1 MVMLITEKRTI
12 ALLLSQL
19 EKNDA
24 TTAAIRSFFLS
35 YCDHNVVE
43 WLKERII
50 ANDAAVIAK
59 IQQLIAAPAP
69 VTVSHTKFVRPPG
82 YLMRDWN
89 SGSNGSGEY
98 IGSDGTTVETVI
110 RTGTTAKPISVDL
123 CGDSVMRGVA
133 VTLSPIDYIKQNR
146 TAWTVTDHAAGGL
159 CARDLLNGYTEPDA
173 GLPTEYWPNGPQP
186 PFANIGRVHKFV
198 VLQVGFNDAFRN
210 IANFDSNMR
219 KLVDIVLREGRIP
232 VLTGVFNVNI
242 NVAGRA
248 ANNAATLQIAADYG
262 LQHAGWGED
271 FFPADVATDTI
282 HRTQSSSNRMAG
294 TLIAA
299 IERAIAAA

>member
-1 MVMLITEKRTI
+1 MVMLVTEKRTI

-24 TTAAIRSFFLS
+24 TTAAIRAFFLP
-35 YCDHNVVE
+35 YCDHNVVD
-43 WLKERII
+43 WLKARII
-50 ANDAAVIAK
+50 ANDTAVINK
-59 IQQLIAAPAP
+59 IKELIAAPAAT
-69 VTVSHTKFVRPPG
+69 TVSYTKFVRPAG

-89 SGSNGSGEY
+89 AGSNVSGEY
-98 IGSDGTTVETVI
+98 VGVNGTTVDTVI
-110 RTGTTAKPISVDL
+110 RTGTLTKPISVDL

-133 VTLSPIDYIKQNR
+133 VTLSPIDYIKQQR
-146 TAWTVTDHAAGGL
+146 PTWVVTDHAAGGL
-159 CARDLLNGYTEPDA
+159 TTRDLLNGYTEPDA

-186 PFANIGRVHKFV
+186 AFSKIGRVHKFV
-198 VLQVGFNDAFRN
+198 VLQTGFNDAFRSVTG
-210 IANFDSNMR
+210 FDSNMR

-242 NVAGRA
+242 SVAGRA
-248 ANNAATLQIAADYG
+248 ANNAATLQIASDYG
-262 LQHAGWGED
+262 LQHAGWNED
-271 FFPADVATDTI
+271 FLSTDVATDTI
-282 HRTQSSSNRMAG
+282 HRTQVASNRMAG